1 MVEDKV
7 GKAVGSQTSYRV
19 LQALLSALNFILCEI
34 ERSNWRT
41 LIRIV
46 TSLTSVLKVSP

>member
-19 LQALLSALNFILCEI
+19 LEALVSALDFTLCEI
-34 ERSNWRT
+34 ERSKWRT

-46 TSLTSVLKVSP
+46 T